1 MTLQEMMSLGEEVT
15 SGEKEENDV
24 IVDDVVGMAV
34 RWDEEIM

>member
-24 IVDDVVGMAV
+24 IVDDVVEMAV